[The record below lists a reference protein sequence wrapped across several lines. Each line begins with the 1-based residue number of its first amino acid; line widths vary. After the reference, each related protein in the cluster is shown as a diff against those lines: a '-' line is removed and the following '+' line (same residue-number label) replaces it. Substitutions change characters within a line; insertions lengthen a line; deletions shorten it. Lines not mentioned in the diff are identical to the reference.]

1 MFSKTEIPFRVE
13 GLNSEMKLVYGI
25 FGHPK
30 LYQNGIEL
38 KKEGLLKMKFLIE
51 TDSGKEY
58 MEIKRGLDFTFSAVF
73 RGKKQLL
80 EEKLNTLEY
89 ILGVLPLLLIFVG
102 GVIGA
107 ILGILGTNT
116 IYGFLRKEKKVG
128 FQLIISIGIT
138 AFCYIAYLL
147 VALLLTLAIR

>member
-1 MFSKTEIPFRVE
+1 MFSKTEIPFRLE

-25 FGHPK
+25 FGQPK

-38 KKEGLLKMKFLIE
+38 KKEGFLKMKFLIE

-58 MEIKRGLDFTFSAVF
+58 MEIKRGLDFTFSTVF

-80 EEKLNTLEY
+80 EKKLSTLEY

-102 GVIGA
+102 GAIGA
-107 ILGILGTNT
+107 ILGILGANT

-128 FQLIISIGIT
+128 IQIIISIAIT
-138 AFCYIAYLL
+138 ALCYIVYLL
-147 VALLLTLAIR
+147 VALLLTLLMY